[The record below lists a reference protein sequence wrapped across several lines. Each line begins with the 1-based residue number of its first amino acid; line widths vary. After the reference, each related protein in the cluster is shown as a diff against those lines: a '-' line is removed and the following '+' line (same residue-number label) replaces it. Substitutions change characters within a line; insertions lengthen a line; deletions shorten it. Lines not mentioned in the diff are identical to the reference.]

1 MVDSGAKTSVI
12 SEELVHGWSF
22 FSIRPASLYTNVEG
36 SPVENILGETSITV
50 RFRGILTDLDRVLM
64 VERMMF
70 PIVMGIDWVVG
81 SATIKGVNGK
91 VELTV
96 TGD

>member
-1 MVDSGAKTSVI
+1 M
-12 SEELVHGWSF
+12 
-22 FSIRPASLYTNVEG
+22 
-36 SPVENILGETSITV
+36 ENILGETSITV